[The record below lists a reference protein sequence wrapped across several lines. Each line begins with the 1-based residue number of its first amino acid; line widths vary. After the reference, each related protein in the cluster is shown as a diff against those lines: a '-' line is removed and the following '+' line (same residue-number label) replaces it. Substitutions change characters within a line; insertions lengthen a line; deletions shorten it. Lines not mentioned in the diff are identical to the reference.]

1 MNYKTEQEKFWATD
15 FGNDYP
21 SRNEGEKLVSV
32 NVAIF
37 SKILKNCSSIESAAE
52 LGCNIGLNLIA
63 LNRINKNLSLRGY
76 EINAQA
82 AKAAQKENIAEVL
95 NTTVVEPLD
104 SSRKFDLTF
113 TKGVLI
119 HINPELLNAVYQNL
133 YDLSNRY
140 ILVYE
145 YYNPTPVSVEYRG
158 HQNRLF
164 KRDFAGE
171 LIDKFNLK
179 LIDYGFNY
187 KREKYFPHDDATW
200 FLLEKII

>member
-1 MNYKTEQEKFWATD
+1 MNYKTEQEKFWANE
-15 FGNDYP
+15 FGNDYLN
-21 SRNEGEKLVSV
+21 RNEGEKLVSV

-37 SKILKNCSSIESAAE
+37 SKILKNCPSIESVAE

-76 EINAQA
+76 EINTKA
-82 AKAAQKENIAEVL
+82 AETAQKENIAEII

-104 SSRKFDLTF
+104 PSKKFDLVF

-119 HINPELLNAVYQNL
+119 HIDPELLSVVYQNL
-133 YDLSNRY
+133 YDLSKRY
-140 ILVYE
+140 IMVYE
-145 YYNPTPVSVEYRG
+145 YYNPKPVSVEYRG
-158 HQNRLF
+158 HHDKLF

-171 LIDKFNLK
+171 LIDKFNLN

-200 FLLEKII
+200 FLLEK

>member
-1 MNYKTEQEKFWATD
+1 MNMNYKSEQENFWANE
-15 FGNDYP
+15 FGNEYP
-21 SRNEGEKLVSV
+21 KRNEGEKLVSV

-37 SKILKNCSSIESAAE
+37 SKILKNCPSIASAAE

-76 EINAQA
+76 EINAKA
-82 AKAAQKENIAEVL
+82 AETAQKENIAEVI
-95 NTTVVEPLD
+95 NTTVVESLD
-104 SSRKFDLTF
+104 SSKKFDLTF

-119 HINPELLNAVYQNL
+119 HIKPELLPAVYQNM

-140 ILVYE
+140 IMVYE
-145 YYNPTPVSVEYRG
+145 YYNPTPVNVEYRG
-158 HQNRLF
+158 YQNRLF

-171 LIDKFNLK
+171 LIDKYNLK

-187 KREKYFPHDDATW
+187 KREKYYPHDDATW
-200 FLLEKII
+200 FLLEK